1 MADKLVE
8 INTPQQT
15 DCYAVTANYR
25 NDEIAELKKQIEE
38 LTRQDFAQH
47 LHGKTVFS
55 KIDLTRAYHQIPVHP
70 DDVPKTAI
78 TTPFG
83 LFEFLYMPFGLS
95 CAGQT
100 FQRFIHEVLYGLDFA
115 FEYLDDILIASVSED
130 EHYTHLESLFQRL
143 ADYGIRI
150 NIDKCI
156 FGAKELPFL
165 GYAVNADGIKPLPE
179 RVEPILQFEKPKTI
193 KQLRRFL
200 GLLNFYRR
208 NVPQASHAQY
218 LLCEYLKGKKKSD
231 NSEITWTT
239 DTTQAFN
246 DCKTKLANAALLAHP
261 HPNAQLVLHTDAS
274 SYTVGGTLNQVVP
287 DQTPNTQPLAF
298 FSAKLTAAQQKW
310 STFDRELYAIY
321 AAIRH
326 FTHMVEGQN
335 LIAYTDHPPLTF
347 AFQKN
352 LEKSSPRQLR
362 HLDFIG
368 QYTTDIRYVKGDENG
383 PADSLS
389 RVEAISMPNPLDFHA
404 VAAAQKTD
412 TELKDLLNSDSSLQ
426 FKQMPLPD
434 TDDTILCE
442 NSNARS
448 ACSVPGRPPSYKL
461 VFGRGIRLPGEFLS
475 PSQDALADP
484 DFIKTFKRLMHQLTP
499 TPTGRRP
506 QDVCSFFVHP
516 DLRTISHVFLRHDAV
531 RTPLRPPYDGPFL
544 VLERA
549 PKTFRILKGEKE
561 VVVSIDRL
569 KPAYVLEK
577 AVNAA
582 TRASS
587 PADA

>member
-1 MADKLVE
+1 MMDQGICRPSKSSWTSPLHMVPKS
-8 INTPQQT
+8 NCDFRPTG
-15 DCYAVTANYR
+15 DYR
-25 NDEIAELKKQIEE
+25 ALNHITVPDRYPIPHI
-38 LTRQDFAQH
+38 QDFAQH

-55 KIDLTRAYHQIPVHP
+55 KIDLTRAYHQILVHP

-115 FEYLDDILIASVSED
+115 FAYLEDILIASVSAD

-179 RVEPILQFEKPKTI
+179 RVEPILQFEKPVTI

-274 SYTVGGTLNQVVP
+274 SFAVGGLRAVFREDLQA
-287 DQTPNTQPLAF
+287 TP
-298 FSAKLTAAQQKW
+298 S
-310 STFDRELYAIY
+310 E
-321 AAIRH
+321 
-326 FTHMVEGQN
+326 
-335 LIAYTDHPPLTF
+335 
-347 AFQKN
+347 
-352 LEKSSPRQLR
+352 
-362 HLDFIG
+362 
-368 QYTTDIRYVKGDENG
+368 
-383 PADSLS
+383 
-389 RVEAISMPNPLDFHA
+389 
-404 VAAAQKTD
+404 
-412 TELKDLLNSDSSLQ
+412 
-426 FKQMPLPD
+426 
-434 TDDTILCE
+434 
-442 NSNARS
+442 
-448 ACSVPGRPPSYKL
+448 L
-461 VFGRGIRLPGEFLS
+461 VFGRGIQLPGEFLY

-506 QDVCSFFVHP
+506 QDVSSFFVHS
-516 DLRTISHVFLRHDAV
+516 DLRTTSHVFLRHDAV

-587 PADA
+587 PTDARVLQARQARSPQTTRPNQSTPTDDAHAESFNQSTSADDAPSTSSSQVSRTTDPRTGPRTRHTASRTETTTAADDTCRLIPILRTSNSGRAL